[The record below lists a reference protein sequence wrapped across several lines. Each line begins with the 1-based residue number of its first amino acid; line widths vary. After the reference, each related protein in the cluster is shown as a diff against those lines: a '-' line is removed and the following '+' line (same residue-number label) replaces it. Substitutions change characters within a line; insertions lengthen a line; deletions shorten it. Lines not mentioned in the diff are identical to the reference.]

1 MIRREGK
8 EVIVVTYPNYVTKY
22 VWAYF
27 THSFILVEGFCKTS
41 YGAVEQLTTPILLH
55 EIGFHLFEEDLCPL
69 GTDPMDEKW
78 ALHLSRVLGSFLLD
92 RMVWDNQYWK
102 RWTVEWEADGL
113 VRNAK
118 EYMYECLRKARE
130 ERQ

>member
-1 MIRREGK
+1 MIRRKRK